1 MSTCRSCAE
10 YLDPTFYAENDA
22 YCVACSMELTTT
34 NVLPF
39 CEGCR
44 YNQMSQKHHLG
55 PGGCLEP
62 VEDDYATTIP
72 DSKRH
77 PEPVEQQP
85 VRRDIPVEFQFY
97 ETPRSASS
105 FDRSDSFVFLPR
117 MGVSTESGT
126 IRWND

>member
-1 MSTCRSCAE
+1 
-10 YLDPTFYAENDA
+10 
-22 YCVACSMELTTT
+22 MELTTT
-34 NVLPF
+34 VVLPF

-72 DSKRH
+72 DSNRH
-77 PEPVEQQP
+77 PEPVERDLLNVQQP
-85 VRRDIPVEFQFY
+85 IRRDIPVDFQLY
-97 ETPRSASS
+97 GKPQSN
-105 FDRSDSFVFLPR
+105 DSFVCLPR
-117 MGVSTESGT
+117 MGVSTESET